1 MLDINFKSRTLKYN
15 VFIYLIIFSAL
26 ILIFLWLFQI
36 LSLNSFYE
44 YTKTKEV
51 NNVANKIFN
60 KKQYNKNF
68 LDKLSFNNGICIEAV
83 KNNELIYSS
92 STFNRGCIISKIP
105 MASEDFKLD
114 FINSG
119 KEKMNYKL
127 VNPHFKNKAIVSA
140 LKLNSDTYVFVTSS
154 LIPLDSSI
162 TVLKS
167 QFIYIIV
174 IVLFL
179 SLIIGYFIS
188 KRISKPIE
196 NMQKSALKMAN
207 GDYSAKFETNTDIKE
222 IDDLGETLNY
232 ASDELSKTDELRR
245 DLLSNVGHDLRTPLT
260 MIKAYAEMVRD
271 LTYNNEE
278 KRNNNLNTIIEET
291 ERLDLLVGD
300 IIDLSKL
307 QSNMI
312 ELNIEEV
319 DLNEIIKNILQK
331 YNILK
336 ETENYKFIYNKTKNI
351 NIKADKKKIEQVLY
365 NLINNAIQYTGEDNK
380 VFIEIE
386 ELNKKYIIKIKDTGK
401 GIKEEDIKY
410 IWDKYYHT
418 EKKHKRNRVG
428 TGLGLSI
435 VKNILELHN
444 FKYGVTSSGSG
455 TTFYFEVPKEK

>member
-1 MLDINFKSRTLKYN
+1 MLDINSKSRTLKYN

-174 IVLFL
+174 
-179 SLIIGYFIS
+179 
-188 KRISKPIE
+188 
-196 NMQKSALKMAN
+196 
-207 GDYSAKFETNTDIKE
+207 T
-222 IDDLGETLNY
+222 
-232 ASDELSKTDELRR
+232 
-245 DLLSNVGHDLRTPLT
+245 
-260 MIKAYAEMVRD
+260 
-271 LTYNNEE
+271 
-278 KRNNNLNTIIEET
+278 
-291 ERLDLLVGD
+291 
-300 IIDLSKL
+300 
-307 QSNMI
+307 
-312 ELNIEEV
+312 
-319 DLNEIIKNILQK
+319 
-331 YNILK
+331 
-336 ETENYKFIYNKTKNI
+336 
-351 NIKADKKKIEQVLY
+351 
-365 NLINNAIQYTGEDNK
+365 
-380 VFIEIE
+380 
-386 ELNKKYIIKIKDTGK
+386 
-401 GIKEEDIKY
+401 
-410 IWDKYYHT
+410 
-418 EKKHKRNRVG
+418 
-428 TGLGLSI
+428 
-435 VKNILELHN
+435 
-444 FKYGVTSSGSG
+444 
-455 TTFYFEVPKEK
+455 